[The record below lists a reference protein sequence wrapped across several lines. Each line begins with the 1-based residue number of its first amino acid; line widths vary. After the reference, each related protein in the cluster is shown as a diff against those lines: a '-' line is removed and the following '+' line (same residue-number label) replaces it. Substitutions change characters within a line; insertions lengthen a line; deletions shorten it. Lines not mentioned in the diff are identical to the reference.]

1 MANRQEIV
9 CTYIYENY
17 VASGRLRHD
26 VVSNKVQI
34 AVMGVGGDRVTGG
47 HPFPKTIHTRVCV
60 RFINK
65 GVRRSTRP
73 PKNFR
78 LLRRMLCGRNIVHCA
93 GLPVILK
100 ILSIAS
106 GCYPDIVPPL

>member
-34 AVMGVGGDRVTGG
+34 AVMGDGLQVTGWRD
-47 HPFPKTIHTRVCV
+47 IAMSAAE
-60 RFINK
+60 NK
-65 GVRRSTRP
+65 GREDGSYM
-73 PKNFR
+73 N
-78 LLRRMLCGRNIVHCA
+78 
-93 GLPVILK
+93 
-100 ILSIAS
+100 
-106 GCYPDIVPPL
+106 VP

>member
-34 AVMGVGGDRVTGG
+34 NV
-47 HPFPKTIHTRVCV
+47 
-60 RFINK
+60 N
-65 GVRRSTRP
+65 RRIYE
-73 PKNFR
+73 KE
-78 LLRRMLCGRNIVHCA
+78 V
-93 GLPVILK
+93 
-100 ILSIAS
+100 
-106 GCYPDIVPPL
+106 DQ

>member
-34 AVMGVGGDRVTGG
+34 AVMGVGGDRVTG
-47 HPFPKTIHTRVCV
+47 
-60 RFINK
+60 
-65 GVRRSTRP
+65 
-73 PKNFR
+73 
-78 LLRRMLCGRNIVHCA
+78 
-93 GLPVILK
+93 
-100 ILSIAS
+100 
-106 GCYPDIVPPL
+106 

>member
-60 RFINK
+60 RYINK
-65 GVRRSTRP
+65 GVTLSPRH
-73 PKNFR
+73 PKNF
-78 LLRRMLCGRNIVHCA
+78 VHC
-93 GLPVILK
+93 VRILF
-100 ILSIAS
+100 
-106 GCYPDIVPPL
+106 GHPF

>member
-34 AVMGVGGDRVTGG
+34 AVMGDGLQVTGSTPRFSSISWRITWRVTAI
-47 HPFPKTIHTRVCV
+47 T
-60 RFINK
+60 
-65 GVRRSTRP
+65 
-73 PKNFR
+73 
-78 LLRRMLCGRNIVHCA
+78 
-93 GLPVILK
+93 
-100 ILSIAS
+100 
-106 GCYPDIVPPL
+106 